1 MAYGLIKEDG
11 ICALRCVEVVELDG
25 VSLRKRNEKIFKKL
39 SSHVKPRSTFSFPAI
54 AMVIMRLCLGG

>member
-39 SSHVKPRSTFSFPAI
+39 SSHVNPGPLFLSQQLRW
-54 AMVIMRLCLGG
+54 